1 MAQLAEQPGRFI
13 TVEGSEGA
21 GKSTN
26 ISVLCSA
33 LDADGIDYHCTREPG
48 GTAFAEEIRALLL
61 KPREERFDHLTELL
75 LLFAARR
82 QHVVNVIQPRITS
95 GQWVVC
101 DRFTDATYAYQG
113 SGRGLPL
120 EWIDSLRLWVQ
131 GSLEPDITL
140 YLDLAPEVGAARIA
154 DRELD
159 RLERE
164 RQAYFEAVRQG
175 YLELASR
182 HSRIRIIDASQNLAD
197 VGRQVRTT
205 IEAYIRSLS
214 SEGQ

>member
-1 MAQLAEQPGRFI
+1 MAQLADQPGRFI

-26 ISVLCSA
+26 ISVLCAA
-33 LDADGIDYHCTREPG
+33 LDAEGIDYYCTREPG
-48 GTAFAEEIRALLL
+48 GTVFAEEIRELLL
-61 KPREERFDHLTELL
+61 KPREERFDNLTELL
-75 LLFAARR
+75 LIFAARR
-82 QHVVNVIQPRITS
+82 QHVVNVIQPRITT

-120 EWIDSLRLWVQ
+120 EWIDTLRLWVQ

-164 RQAYFEAVRQG
+164 QRAFFEAVRQG

-182 HSRIRIIDASQNLAD
+182 NSRIRIIDASQNLTD
-197 VGRQVRTT
+197 VGRQVRTA
-205 IEAYIRSLS
+205 IEEFLKSLS
-214 SEGQ
+214 SEGK

>member
-1 MAQLAEQPGRFI
+1 MVQLADQPGRFI

-26 ISVLCSA
+26 ISVLCAA
-33 LDADGIDYHCTREPG
+33 LDAEGIDYYCTREPG
-48 GTAFAEEIRALLL
+48 GTAFAEEIRELLL
-61 KPREERFDHLTELL
+61 KPREERFDNLTELL
-75 LLFAARR
+75 LIFAARR
-82 QHVVNVIQPRITS
+82 QHVVNVIQPRITT

-120 EWIDSLRLWVQ
+120 EWIDTLRLWVQ

-164 RQAYFEAVRQG
+164 QRAFFEAVRQG

-182 HSRIRIIDASQNLAD
+182 NSRIRIIDASQNLTD
-197 VGRQVRTT
+197 VGRQVRAA
-205 IEAYIRSLS
+205 IEEFLRSLS
-214 SEGQ
+214 GEGH